1 MRQPRE
7 DAKDTDGKD
16 TPIPYRRLVELARP
30 ERRLIGW
37 GTLAL
42 LIGGGAG
49 LIYPKAF
56 GWIVDDASKGDASV
70 IQRDVL
76 ILLAVIGVQSL
87 GIGLRMHLFTVAGE
101 RIVARLRRR
110 LYAHVLSQEIA
121 FFDGRRTG
129 ELMSRLASDT
139 TVMQT
144 TVTINASMA
153 LRNVVLLIGAVVM
166 MFLISVKLAGLMIG
180 VVPLIAVSAI
190 FIAKKLQ
197 KLSRASQDAL
207 ADSGALAEEA
217 LSSMRTVRAFGRERG
232 EAERY
237 GEAVDRSFDLARKR
251 SKRLSSFVAVSYFAS
266 FAVVAVG
273 LWIGFRLVQAGEMSG
288 GDLLSFVLYGAT
300 AGFAISGLGEIWG
313 ELMKVRGAGQR
324 VFELLDRNA
333 AMPLGTAAPENPAP
347 AGLQLSDVRGGVEL
361 SGVTFRYPS
370 RPDVAALHEVSLV
383 IRPGEVVALVGPSG
397 AGKSTVAALLPRFYD
412 PDAGAVLLDGVDVRR
427 LDPGWL
433 RSRLG
438 MVAQEPVLFGTS
450 IAENIRYGRP
460 EATDAEVEAAARAA
474 HAHEFVER
482 LPERYATLVGE
493 RGVQLSGGQKQRVAI
508 ARAIL
513 RDPAVLILDE
523 ATSALDAESEALV
536 REALAVLQ
544 KGRTCLVIAHRLS
557 TVRDA
562 DRVVVMDRGRIVQQG
577 RHSELVRDEGGLYAQ
592 LVQRQLASA

>member
-1 MRQPRE
+1 MSRPHEPEEGQDP
-7 DAKDTDGKD
+7 
-16 TPIPYRRLVELARP
+16 PPLPFSRLAELARP
-30 ERRLIGW
+30 ERKLLLW

-49 LIYPKAF
+49 LVYPRAF
-56 GWIVDDASKGDASV
+56 GWIVDDAQRGDPAV

-76 ILLAVIGVQSL
+76 IMLGVIAVQSL

-153 LRNVVLLIGAVVM
+153 LRNVVLLVGSVTM
-166 MFLISVKLAGLMIG
+166 MFLMSVKLAGLMIG
-180 VVPLIAVSAI
+180 VVPLIAVSAVL
-190 FIAKKLQ
+190 IAKRLQ

-207 ADSGALAEEA
+207 ADSGALAEES

-232 EAERY
+232 EASRY
-237 GEAVDRSFDLARKR
+237 GEAVDRSFTLARRR
-251 SKRLSSFVAVSYFAS
+251 SARLSTFVAVSYFAS

-273 LWIGFRLVQAGEMSG
+273 LWLGFRLKAAGEITG

-333 AMPLGTAAPENPAP
+333 AMPLGTTSPEGDAAP
-347 AGLQLSDVRGGVEL
+347 AGLVPRETRGAVEL
-361 SGVTFRYPS
+361 RDVTFRYPT
-370 RPDVAALHEVSLV
+370 RPDVAALHEVSLT
-383 IRPGEVVALVGPSG
+383 IQPGEVVALVGPSG

-412 PDAGAVLLDGVDVRR
+412 PDAGAVLLDGVDLRR

-433 RSRLG
+433 RGRLG

-450 IAENIRYGRP
+450 IADNIRYGRP
-460 EATDAEVEAAARAA
+460 EASDAEVEAAARAA

-482 LPERYATLVGE
+482 LPQRYATLVGE

-513 RDPAVLILDE
+513 KDPAVLILDE

-544 KGRTCLVIAHRLS
+544 RGRTCLVIAHRLS

-562 DRVVVMDRGRIVQQG
+562 DRVVVMDQGRIVQQG
-577 RHSELVRDEGGLYAQ
+577 RHAELVADEGGLYAQ
-592 LVQRQLASA
+592 LVQRQLAAV

>member
-1 MRQPRE
+1 MREPRE
-7 DAKDTDGKD
+7 DDKQDKD
-16 TPIPYRRLVELARP
+16 TPIPFARLVELARP
-30 ERRLIGW
+30 EKKLILW

-42 LIGGGAG
+42 LVGGSAG
-49 LIYPKAF
+49 LIYPKAI
-56 GWIVDDASKGDASV
+56 GWVVDDASQGDAAV

-76 ILLAVIGVQSL
+76 IMLAVIAVQSL
-87 GIGLRMHLFTVAGE
+87 GIGLRMHLFTISGE
-101 RIVARLRRR
+101 RIVAGLRRR

-153 LRNVVLLIGAVVM
+153 LRNVVLLLGAVVM
-166 MFLISVKLAGLMIG
+166 MFLISVKLAGVMIG

-190 FIAKKLQ
+190 FIGKRLQ

-207 ADSGALAEEA
+207 ADSGALAEES

-232 EAERY
+232 EASRY
-237 GEAVDRSFDLARKR
+237 GEAVDRSYLLARRR
-251 SKRLSSFVAVSYFAS
+251 SARLSTFVAVSYFAS

-273 LWIGFRLVQAGEMSG
+273 LWLGFRLKQAGEITG
-288 GDLLSFVLYGAT
+288 GDLLAFVLYGAT
-300 AGFAISGLGEIWG
+300 AGFGISGLGEIWG

-324 VFELLDRNA
+324 VFELLDRQS
-333 AMPLGTAAPENPAP
+333 AMPLGSAAPEGAATA
-347 AGLQLSDVRGGVEL
+347 AGLVLSDVRGGVEL
-361 SGVTFRYPS
+361 RGVTFRYPT
-370 RPDVAALHEVSLV
+370 RTDVAALDDISLS
-383 IRPGEVVALVGPSG
+383 IRPGEIVALVGPSG
-397 AGKSTVAALLPRFYD
+397 AGKSTIAALLPRFYD
-412 PDAGAVLLDGVDVRR
+412 PDVGAVLLDGVDLRR

-460 EATDAEVEAAARAA
+460 DATDKEFEAAARAA
-474 HAHEFVER
+474 HVHEFVER
-482 LPERYATLVGE
+482 LPEKYATLVGE

-536 REALAVLQ
+536 RTALAELQ

-562 DRVVVMDRGRIVQQG
+562 DRVVVLDRGRIVQQG
-577 RHSELVRDEGGLYAQ
+577 SHEELVADEGGLYAQ
-592 LVQRQLASA
+592 LVQRQLATA

>member
-1 MRQPRE
+1 
-7 DAKDTDGKD
+7 
-16 TPIPYRRLVELARP
+16 
-30 ERRLIGW
+30 
-37 GTLAL
+37 
-42 LIGGGAG
+42 
-49 LIYPKAF
+49 
-56 GWIVDDASKGDASV
+56 
-70 IQRDVL
+70 
-76 ILLAVIGVQSL
+76 
-87 GIGLRMHLFTVAGE
+87 MHLFTVAGE

-153 LRNVVLLIGAVVM
+153 LRNVVLLLGAVVM

-190 FIAKKLQ
+190 FIAKRLQ

-207 ADSGALAEEA
+207 ADSGALAEES
-217 LSSMRTVRAFGRERG
+217 LSSMRTVRAFGRERS
-232 EAERY
+232 EAGRY
-237 GEAVDRSFDLARKR
+237 GEAVDRSFALARRR
-251 SKRLSSFVAVSYFAS
+251 SARLSSFVAISYFAS

-273 LWIGFRLVQAGEMSG
+273 LWLGFRLKEAGEISG

-300 AGFAISGLGEIWG
+300 AGFGISGLGEIWG

-324 VFELLDRNA
+324 VFELLDRSP
-333 AMPLGTAAPENPAP
+333 AMPLGTAAPEGSAAP
-347 AGLQLSDVRGGVEL
+347 AGQQPLEVRGGVEL
-361 SGVTFRYPS
+361 RGVTFRYPS
-370 RPDVAALHEVSLV
+370 RPDVAALEDVSLV
-383 IRPGEVVALVGPSG
+383 IRPGEIVALVGPSG
-397 AGKSTVAALLPRFYD
+397 AGKSTIAALLPRFYD
-412 PDAGAVLLDGVDVRR
+412 PDAGAVLLDGTDLRR

-460 EATDAEVEAAARAA
+460 DATDAQVEAAARAA

-482 LPERYATLVGE
+482 LPDRYATLVGE

-513 RDPAVLILDE
+513 KNPAVLILDE

-544 KGRTCLVIAHRLS
+544 RGRTCLVIAHRLS

-577 RHSELVRDEGGLYAQ
+577 RHAELVADEGGLYAQ
-592 LVQRQLASA
+592 LVQRQLAAV

>member
-1 MRQPRE
+1 MSRRTSAPVE
-7 DAKDTDGKD
+7 DKDL
-16 TPIPYRRLVELARP
+16 PIPFRRLEELARS
-30 ERRLIGW
+30 ERKLIGW

-42 LIGGGAG
+42 LVGSGAG
-49 LIYPKAF
+49 LVYPKAF
-56 GWIVDDASKGDASV
+56 GWIVDDASQGDAAV

-76 ILLAVIGVQSL
+76 IMLGVIAVQSL

-153 LRNVVLLIGAVVM
+153 LRNVVLLIGAVIM

-190 FIAKKLQ
+190 VIARRLQ

-207 ADSGALAEEA
+207 ADSGALAEES
-217 LSSMRTVRAFGRERG
+217 LSSMRTVRAFGRERS
-232 EAERY
+232 EAVRY
-237 GEAVDRSFDLARKR
+237 GEAVDRSFTMARRR
-251 SKRLSSFVAVSYFAS
+251 SVRLSTFVAVSYFAS

-273 LWIGFRLVQAGEMSG
+273 LWLGFRLKSAGEISG

-300 AGFAISGLGEIWG
+300 AGFGISGLGEIWG

-324 VFELLDRNA
+324 VFELLDRSP
-333 AMPLGTAAPENPAP
+333 AMPLGTAAPEGSTAP
-347 AGLQLSDVRGGVEL
+347 AGLQPHEVRGGVEL
-361 SGVTFRYPS
+361 RDVTFRYPS
-370 RPDVAALHEVSLV
+370 RPDVAALEDVSLV
-383 IRPGEVVALVGPSG
+383 IRPGEIVALVGPSG
-397 AGKSTVAALLPRFYD
+397 AGKSTIAALLPRFYD
-412 PDAGAVLLDGVDVRR
+412 PDAGAVLLDGTDLRR

-460 EATDAEVEAAARAA
+460 DATDAQVEAAARAA

-482 LPERYATLVGE
+482 LPDRYATLVGE

-513 RDPAVLILDE
+513 KDPAVLILDE

-544 KGRTCLVIAHRLS
+544 RGRTCLVIAHRLS

-562 DRVVVMDRGRIVQQG
+562 DRVVVLDRGRIVQQG
-577 RHSELVRDEGGLYAQ
+577 RHAELVADERGLYAQ
-592 LVQRQLASA
+592 LVQRQLAAV

>member
-1 MRQPRE
+1 
-7 DAKDTDGKD
+7 
-16 TPIPYRRLVELARP
+16 
-30 ERRLIGW
+30 
-37 GTLAL
+37 
-42 LIGGGAG
+42 
-49 LIYPKAF
+49 
-56 GWIVDDASKGDASV
+56 
-70 IQRDVL
+70 
-76 ILLAVIGVQSL
+76 
-87 GIGLRMHLFTVAGE
+87 
-101 RIVARLRRR
+101 
-110 LYAHVLSQEIA
+110 
-121 FFDGRRTG
+121 
-129 ELMSRLASDT
+129 
-139 TVMQT
+139 
-144 TVTINASMA
+144 
-153 LRNVVLLIGAVVM
+153 
-166 MFLISVKLAGLMIG
+166 
-180 VVPLIAVSAI
+180 
-190 FIAKKLQ
+190 
-197 KLSRASQDAL
+197 
-207 ADSGALAEEA
+207 
-217 LSSMRTVRAFGRERG
+217 MRTVRAFGRERG
-232 EAERY
+232 EAQRY
-237 GEAVDRSFDLARKR
+237 GAAVDKSFDLARKR
-251 SKRLSSFVAVSYFAS
+251 SKRVAVFVAVSYFAS
-266 FAVVAVG
+266 FAVVG
-273 LWIGFRLVQAGEMSG
+273 LGVWLGFQLRQAGEISS
-288 GDLLSFVLYGAT
+288 GDLLAFVLYGAT

-313 ELMKVRGAGQR
+313 ELVRVRGAGQR
-324 VFELLDRNA
+324 VFELLDRA
-333 AMPLGTAAPENPAP
+333 PAMPLGTAAPEGVAP
-347 AGLQLSDVRGGVEL
+347 SGQTLREVRGGVEL
-361 SGVTFRYPS
+361 RDVTFRYPS

-412 PDAGAVLLDGVDVRR
+412 PDAGSVLLDGVDVRQ

-460 EATDAEVEAAARAA
+460 GATDAEVEAAARAA

-536 REALAVLQ
+536 REALSQLQ

-577 RHSELVRDEGGLYAQ
+577 RHAELVRDESGLYAQ

>member
-1 MRQPRE
+1 MSRRRQDPDE
-7 DAKDTDGKD
+7 GKD
-16 TPIPYRRLVELARP
+16 LPIPYRRLAELARP

-49 LIYPKAF
+49 LVYPKAF
-56 GWIVDDASKGDASV
+56 GWIVDDASKGDATV

-76 ILLAVIGVQSL
+76 VMLGVIAVQSL
-87 GIGLRMHLFTVAGE
+87 GIGLRMHLFTIAGE

-153 LRNVVLLIGAVVM
+153 LRNIVLLTGSVIM

-180 VVPLIAVSAI
+180 VVPLIAISAI
-190 FIAKKLQ
+190 FIAKRLQ

-207 ADSGALAEEA
+207 ADSGALAEES
-217 LSSMRTVRAFGRERG
+217 LSSMRTVRAFGRERS
-232 EAERY
+232 EAGRY
-237 GEAVDRSFDLARKR
+237 GEAVDRSFTLARRR
-251 SKRLSSFVAVSYFAS
+251 SARLSTFVAVSYFAS

-273 LWIGFRLVQAGEMSG
+273 LWLGFRLKEAGEISG

-300 AGFAISGLGEIWG
+300 AGFGISGLGEIWG

-324 VFELLDRNA
+324 VFELLDRSP
-333 AMPLGTAAPENPAP
+333 AMPLGTAAPEGSAAP
-347 AGLQLSDVRGGVEL
+347 AGVQPLDVRGGVEL
-361 SGVTFRYPS
+361 RDVTFRYPS
-370 RPDVAALHEVSLV
+370 RPDVAALEDVSLV
-383 IRPGEVVALVGPSG
+383 IRPGEIVALVGPSG
-397 AGKSTVAALLPRFYD
+397 AGKSTIAALLPRFYD
-412 PDAGAVLLDGVDVRR
+412 PDVGAVLLDGMDLRR

-433 RSRLG
+433 RGRLG

-450 IAENIRYGRP
+450 IAENIRYGRTD
-460 EATDAEVEAAARAA
+460 ATDAQVEAAARAA

-513 RDPAVLILDE
+513 KDPAVLILDE

-544 KGRTCLVIAHRLS
+544 RGRTCLVIAHRLS

-562 DRVVVMDRGRIVQQG
+562 DRVVVLDRGRIVQQG
-577 RHSELVRDEGGLYAQ
+577 RHAELVADESGLYAQ
-592 LVQRQLASA
+592 LVQRQLAAV